1 MKNNLFLTIS
11 LLIAFSCC
19 AQNSIRRVDD
29 NYYFIEIPSENGN
42 FGCREDSTKLCNMYY
57 VLEETFFSVKIETTF
72 IIYFK

>member
-1 MKNNLFLTIS
+1 MKNNLFLAFF

-42 FGCREDSTKLCNMYY
+42 FDCREDSTKLCNRYY
-57 VLEETFFSVKIETTF
+57 VLEETFFSDKIETTF